1 MTANYNNGKI
11 FKCISIEPFIP
22 KKDIANKTYS
32 PKVKSLEYIWK
43 KKKVPFKISRN
54 ITFFL
59 MTHIHNKSIR
69 QIQPHNW
76 AYNMRTANHQR
87 ISDVKSQ
94 LLLFI
99 ASLFIKRN
107 AIKDLF
113 PERKGHNAKFRA
125 IFLSP
130 KFFLQFSG
138 MGSPFCHL
146 PH

>member
-1 MTANYNNGKI
+1 MYSYRTIY
-11 FKCISIEPFIP
+11 P
-22 KKDIANKTYS
+22 KERHSQQNLFS
-32 PKVKSLEYIWK
+32 KSQKFRIYIR

-54 ITFFL
+54 TTYFL

-125 IFLSP
+125 IFLSL